1 MVMCQPTLDRN
12 QTKEEEEI
20 KPIRTKAQAAAAEEK
35 HGYEF
40 FGPYAAMLLEKL
52 KCLCANEN
60 S

>member
-52 KCLCANEN
+52 KLLC
-60 S
+60 